1 MHLKGKKILKAAITA
16 VGGYTP
22 KTILSNH
29 KLETMVDIAHSMS
42 NSVLSIPKES
52 NLHPAQLSKRAS
64 ATSSS
69 AASATARG
77 RAVQRVRSKSATGS
91 RSGSSSSEAFD

>member
-29 KLETMVDIAHSMS
+29 KLETMVDTSDEWIRSRTGIK
-42 NSVLSIPKES
+42 SVES
-52 NLHPAQLSKRAS
+52 YWMKIKLRPIWQ
-64 ATSSS
+64 
-69 AASATARG
+69 
-77 RAVQRVRSKSATGS
+77 
-91 RSGSSSSEAFD
+91 

>member
-29 KLETMVDIAHSMS
+29 KLETIVDTWDEWIHSRAG
-42 NSVLSIPKES
+42 IKERRILFDY
-52 NLHPAQLSKRAS
+52 NK
-64 ATSSS
+64 ATS
-69 AASATARG
+69 
-77 RAVQRVRSKSATGS
+77 
-91 RSGSSSSEAFD
+91 